1 MLIWDLVLVVLDHV
15 VCLAAPVLGAV
26 TDDLQ
31 HVVCCLSLV
40 HLWCKSCPQLF
51 DRVAPE
57 TWQAC
62 VQHQRHEGHD
72 SLSVRPTTNEM
83 SDIVGSL

>member
-15 VCLAAPVLGAV
+15 ICLAPPVLGAV

-40 HLWCKSCPQLF
+40 HLWCEPCPQLF
-51 DRVAPE
+51 NRVATE

-62 VQHQRHEGHD
+62 VQHQ
-72 SLSVRPTTNEM
+72 
-83 SDIVGSL
+83 